1 MAVRDTDAEKGRR
14 WQDTRAGRSSRPC
27 LPRSIG
33 PTRHWVS
40 SNRCVCVSSGGTATA
55 HTRALIGCM
64 KRDVP
69 WLLSSRFVL
78 QHFHLHERLR
88 HASSSVGCKYAVSA
102 DYLDYP
108 IHYRRAASFW
118 FSRRSP
124 ASKTRVVRSGRVRWA
139 ISSGPYRMR
148 WRAGRVRAAAG
159 RHLCRVRHG
168 RIAVFAHPL
177 KLLIFRRSALSSPHR
192 HTI

>member
-124 ASKTRVVRSGRVRWA
+124 ASKTRVVRSGAMGHLEWA
-139 ISSGPYRMR
+139 IPHAMAGGPCPRRGRSSLVSRPTWAHRC
-148 WRAGRVRAAAG
+148 VRSSFEVTYFSSF
-159 RHLCRVRHG
+159 RS
-168 RIAVFAHPL
+168 L
-177 KLLIFRRSALSSPHR
+177 KSA
-192 HTI
+192 